1 MKLKYAGKLDALCA
15 KQHTA
20 AEKLKELEEANSDE
34 QMYSLAATID
44 DLSFFCGMALV
55 TRLKSILG

>member
-1 MKLKYAGKLDALCA
+1 MKLKYAGKLDGLCA
-15 KQHTA
+15 KQHAA
-20 AEKLKELEEANSDE
+20 AEKLKELKEANSDE

-44 DLSFFCGMALV
+44 DLSFFFGMVLV